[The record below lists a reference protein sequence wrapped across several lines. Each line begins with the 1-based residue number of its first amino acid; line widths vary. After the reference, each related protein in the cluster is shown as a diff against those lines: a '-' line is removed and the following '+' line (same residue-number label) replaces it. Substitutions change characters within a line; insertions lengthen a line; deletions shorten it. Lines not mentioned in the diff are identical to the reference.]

1 MTQMWDVLVCEDFV
15 DLREALVDYLEETGQ
30 WRVRS
35 AGNGAVLR
43 RLLVERVPQVLLLDV
58 GLPNESGIDIA
69 RWLRSAYPE
78 VGIVMLSGR
87 YSSSDRL
94 AGWRAGADAYLL
106 KPAEMEEVELALK
119 AVVQRSGRVPDAVPA
134 AAPLVR
140 FNRRQGT
147 LTGFDGQVHR
157 LAPREAALLQVLAQ
171 SPGSIVEVNTLRRLL
186 WTEEDAETD
195 VNNALFSLVRR
206 LRRKLETCGLDES
219 AISVMR
225 GRGYRFS
232 ATLAIDS

>member
-1 MTQMWDVLVCEDFV
+1 MTRKWDVLVCEDFV

-30 WRVRS
+30 WRVRA

-43 RLLVERVPQVLLLDV
+43 QLLVERVPQVLLLDV
-58 GLPNESGIDIA
+58 GLPHESGIDIA
-69 RWLRSAYPE
+69 RWLRTAYPD

-87 YSSSDRL
+87 YSSADRL

-106 KPAEMEEVELALK
+106 KPAEMEEVELALT
-119 AVVQRSGRVPDAVPA
+119 AVVQRGSRAPDAA
-134 AAPLVR
+134 SALAPVVR
-140 FNRRQGT
+140 FNRRQGI
-147 LTGFDGQVHR
+147 LTGTDGQLHR

-171 SPGSIVEVNTLRRLL
+171 SPGSIVEVSTLQRLL
-186 WTEEDAETD
+186 WPDEDPETD

-206 LRRKLETCGLDES
+206 LRRKLEACGLDES

-232 ATLAIDS
+232 AAMVIDS

>member
-1 MTQMWDVLVCEDFV
+1 MTRLWDVLVCEDFV

-30 WRVRS
+30 WRVRA

-43 RLLVERVPQVLLLDV
+43 QLLVERVPQVLLLDV
-58 GLPNESGIDIA
+58 GLPHESGIDIA
-69 RWLRSAYPE
+69 RWLRSTYPE

-87 YSSSDRL
+87 YSAADRL

-119 AVVQRSGRVPDAVPA
+119 AVVQRARRTPDATETA
-134 AAPLVR
+134 VR

-147 LTGFDGQVHR
+147 LTGTSGQVHR

-171 SPGSIVEVNTLRRLL
+171 SPGAIVEVHTLRRLL

-206 LRRKLETCGLDES
+206 LRRKLEACGLDES

-232 ATLAIDS
+232 AVLAIDS

>member
-1 MTQMWDVLVCEDFV
+1 MTRMWDVLVCEDFV
-15 DLREALVDYLEETGQ
+15 DLREALVDYLEESGQ
-30 WRVRS
+30 WRVRA

-43 RLLVERVPQVLLLDV
+43 QLLVERVPQVLLLDV
-58 GLPNESGIDIA
+58 GLPHESGIDIA

-87 YSSSDRL
+87 YSSHDRL

-119 AVVQRSGRVPDAVPA
+119 AVVQRTRRAPGAEQA
-134 AAPLVR
+134 TAPLVR
-140 FNRRQGT
+140 FNRLQGT

-171 SPGSIVEVNTLRRLL
+171 SPGSVVEVHTLRRLL
-186 WTEEDAETD
+186 WTEEDLDTD

-232 ATLAIDS
+232 ATLAIES